1 MVEVAATRQPE
12 AVLPLRIGRQQAQVK
27 PRARAAVQTL
37 SPTNAEVA
45 HKYNNAAA
53 VAACAKIGVIAVAI
67 AVMML
72 LPRLGLVAAIQNK
85 VPLPYLQNPKDRFP
99 WLHWK
104 AVEAVA

>member
-1 MVEVAATRQPE
+1 MVELAATRQPE

-37 SPTNAEVA
+37 SPTNVEVA

-53 VAACAKIGVIAVAI
+53 VTACAKIGVIAVAI

-72 LPRLGLVAAIQNK
+72 LSRLGLVAAIQ
-85 VPLPYLQNPKDRFP
+85 LP
-99 WLHWK
+99 
-104 AVEAVA
+104 V